1 MSAQREPDPV
11 QLRPMHAED
20 VNAVMKVECAAYPF
34 PWTAGIFRDCLR
46 IGYCCWVAEADDGIA
61 GYAVMS
67 VGAGEAHLLNLC
79 VAPARQRTG
88 LGRRMLDHVLDLARN
103 HRAKTVFLEVR
114 PSNPAAL
121 HLYRVA
127 GFVEVGLRNAYYPA
141 ARGQREDAIVLAL
154 PL

>member
-1 MSAQREPDPV
+1 MSAQREPSPV
-11 QLRPMHAED
+11 QLRPMRADD
-20 VNAVMKVECAAYPF
+20 VDAVMVVERAAYPY
-34 PWTAGIFRDCLR
+34 PWTTGIFRDCLR
-46 IGYCCWVAEADDGIA
+46 IGYCCWVAEAEEGIA

-88 LGRRMLDHVLDLARN
+88 LGRTMLDHVLELARS
-103 HRAKTVFLEVR
+103 HGAKTVFLEVR
-114 PSNPAAL
+114 PSNTAAL

-127 GFVEVGLRNAYYPA
+127 GFVEVGLRNGYYPA
-141 ARGQREDAIVLAL
+141 ERGLREDAIVLAL

>member
-1 MSAQREPDPV
+1 MSAQREPAPV
-11 QLRPMHAED
+11 QLRPMRTSD
-20 VNAVMKVECAAYPF
+20 IDAVMEVERAAYPY

-46 IGYCCWVAEADDGIA
+46 IGYCCWIAEADDGVA
-61 GYAVMS
+61 GYVVMS

-88 LGRRMLDHVLDLARN
+88 LGRMMLDHVFELARS
-103 HRAKTVFLEVR
+103 HRAKALFLEVR
-114 PSNPAAL
+114 PSNDAAL

-127 GFVEVGLRNAYYPA
+127 GFVEVGLRNNYYPA